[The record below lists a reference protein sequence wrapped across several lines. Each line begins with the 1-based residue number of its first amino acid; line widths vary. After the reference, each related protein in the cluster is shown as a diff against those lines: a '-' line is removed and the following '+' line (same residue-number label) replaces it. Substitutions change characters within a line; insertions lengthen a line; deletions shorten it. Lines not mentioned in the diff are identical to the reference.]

1 MNQNDNL
8 SLGTR
13 LSKWQIS
20 VFREEVAPDLAV
32 SCADLLSRTSWN
44 LEMLMLLFQL
54 RGEYG
59 STRKNPSGQCELAT
73 NSPLWPGG
81 GGGGLLRGCLRLSEI
96 LRRTP
101 KRLEISRSCFA
112 GVAFTFLENN
122 YQGWYMI
129 ESKLDAKNCNRGQ
142 RLVVS
147 LQQGVGQGVASN
159 EVISWATDHPLN
171 ANGDDLRWKLS
182 RLTHAKR
189 VKRDNRKNPEYRVLT
204 ICQNKPIGTT
214 VE

>member
-1 MNQNDNL
+1 MRISYPGRAGIWKCWCCFFSWEENTEVPGKIPQANANL
-8 SLGTR
+8 QQTHPFG
-13 LSKWQIS
+13 
-20 VFREEVAPDLAV
+20 
-32 SCADLLSRTSWN
+32 
-44 LEMLMLLFQL
+44 
-54 RGEYG
+54 RGAGAGG
-59 STRKNPSGQCELAT
+59 SYT
-73 NSPLWPGG
+73 NG
-81 GGGGLLRGCLRLSEI
+81 RGCLRLSEI

-171 ANGDDLRWKLS
+171 ANGDELRWNLS

-189 VKRDNRKNPEYRVLT
+189 VKRDNKKNPEYRVLT